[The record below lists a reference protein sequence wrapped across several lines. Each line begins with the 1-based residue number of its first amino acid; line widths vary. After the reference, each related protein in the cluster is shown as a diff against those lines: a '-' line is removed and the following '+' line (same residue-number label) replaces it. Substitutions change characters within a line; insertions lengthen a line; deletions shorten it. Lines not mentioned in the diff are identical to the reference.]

1 MNTRTIVKIP
11 LYNPYEISYV
21 HPITNKVSYYS
32 NPSKS
37 LTPLPMP
44 ESNGVE
50 EEEDLTETDPLQIPK
65 NKTSNIKTLPAYGSY
80 ARLN

>member
-1 MNTRTIVKIP
+1 
-11 LYNPYEISYV
+11 
-21 HPITNKVSYYS
+21 
-32 NPSKS
+32 
-37 LTPLPMP
+37 MP